1 MVTTT
6 GEVPFFNTFDPEFSF
21 ESADLQHARESA
33 WYATTPAGLLVLR
46 HAEAWELARDARLG
60 HDGQKYME
68 LHGITDGPLYDWF
81 THMLSQI
88 NPTDHD
94 RLRKL
99 VSKAFTPRRVEAL
112 RTFARTAAQDLA
124 DRITPGQTCEF
135 IETFANPLPAR
146 VICEALGVPTE
157 DHEWFRHYSDEIGL
171 VFNSN
176 LAALRPR
183 VEAAVIHL
191 TEYVDS
197 LITRRTAQPG
207 DDFISALLAAHQD
220 GQLGE
225 DELRNLILTL
235 IFAGHDQVTCQ
246 LGRALATFADH
257 PDQWDLLGRNPAL
270 AAGATD
276 EAIRWCPSSQAL
288 IRYAFE
294 NITFRGLDIPA
305 GTMIMVCNP
314 AANRD
319 PRAYPHGDRFDIT
332 AQHEA
337 HQLAFGGG
345 LHRCL
350 GIMLT
355 KLEISEALTVLA
367 QRFGAPHITEPVQW
381 RPPGAIIYG
390 ADSLPLTFPG
400 RP

>member
-1 MVTTT
+1 METTT
-6 GEVPFFNTFDPEFSF
+6 SEAPFFNTFDPEFTF
-21 ESADLQHARESA
+21 ESDELQRAREST

-46 HAEAWELARDARLG
+46 HAEAWELARDPRLG

-81 THMLSQI
+81 THMLSQV

-99 VSKAFTPRRVEAL
+99 VSKAFTPRRVETL
-112 RTFARTAAQDLA
+112 RAFARASAQHLA
-124 DRITPGQTCEF
+124 ERITPGQPCEF

-157 DHEWFRHYSDEIGL
+157 DHEWFRHYSDDIGL
-171 VFNSN
+171 VFNSK

-183 VEAAVIHL
+183 VEAAVVHL

-207 DDFISALLAAHQD
+207 DDFISALVAARQD
-220 GQLGE
+220 DHLSE
-225 DELRNLILTL
+225 DELRNLVLTL

-246 LGRALATFADH
+246 LGRALATFTDH
-257 PDQWDLLGRNPAL
+257 PDQWELLSQNPAL
-270 AAGATD
+270 AASATD
-276 EAIRWCPSSQAL
+276 EVIRWCPSSQAL

-294 NITFRGLDIPA
+294 DIEFRGLAIPA
-305 GTMIMVCNP
+305 GTMIMVSNP

-319 PRAYPHGDRFDIT
+319 PRAFPHGDRFDIT
-332 AQHEA
+332 AQHES

-355 KLEISEALTVLA
+355 RLEISEALTALA
-367 QRFGAPHITEPVQW
+367 DRFGAPTISGPVRW

-390 ADSLPLTFPG
+390 ADSLPLTFPH